1 LVPLLS
7 AEGIEKRFGGV
18 VALDAAAFACEAGEI
33 HALLGGNGAGK
44 STLVKILCGV
54 QPADGGTVTFKGRPV
69 RFRDPAEAAA
79 AGIVP
84 VFQELSLIPD
94 LTVAENLFMG
104 HEPRRFGFVD
114 GRAMARQA
122 RELLAAL
129 RFPAIDP
136 GATVRD
142 LPLAERQ
149 QVEIAKAIGRD
160 PDVLILDEATSALG
174 VQEVER
180 VFQVLRQLRDRGKA
194 IVFISH
200 RMEEVRALCDRATVF
215 RDGRDVGTVDV
226 RTASQHEIVRMMIG
240 RELEEVFPPLPPR
253 PEAEEPV
260 LAVANLSWGASLRDI
275 SFALNR
281 GEILGLAGLE
291 GQGQGDLL
299 FALFGVYAGL
309 SGSVRVDGQG
319 VGLGSPAAAMRA
331 GIALIP
337 EDRKTQGLVLPL
349 SVRENVTL
357 PTLPQLARLGVVV
370 PEEERQETTEMVTRL
385 AIKTASAE
393 TPVRFLSGGN
403 QQKTAIAK
411 WLTTRARVFLM
422 YDPTRGIDV
431 GTKQEIYGL
440 LRALAE
446 AGGTILL
453 FSTDLAE
460 ITGLC
465 DRALVMYEG
474 AVVRE
479 LAREELTKENL
490 IGASLGMTEPRSRGV
505 AESRSGGMESVA

>member
-1 LVPLLS
+1 MALLS
-7 AEGIEKRFGGV
+7 AEGISKRFGGV
-18 VALDAAAFACEAGEI
+18 VALDDAAFACEAGEI

-54 QPADGGTVTFKGRPV
+54 QPKDAGTITIRDEPV
-69 RFRDPAEAAA
+69 SFSGPAAAAA

-84 VFQELSLIPD
+84 VFQELSLVPD

-104 HEPRRFGFVD
+104 REPRRFGFID
-114 GRAMARQA
+114 GGAMRRQT

-129 RFPAIDP
+129 GFHAIDP
-136 GATVRD
+136 AATVRD

-149 QVEIAKAIGRD
+149 LVEIAKAIGRN
-160 PDVLILDEATSALG
+160 PEVLILDEATSALG
-174 VQEVER
+174 SREVER
-180 VFQVLRQLRDRGKA
+180 VFAVLRGLRDRGMA

-200 RMEEVRALCDRATVF
+200 RMEEILSLCDRATVF
-215 RDGRDVGTVDV
+215 RDGRHVGTVEVGKV
-226 RTASQHEIVRMMIG
+226 RQDEIVRMMVG
-240 RELEEVFPPLPPR
+240 RQLEDIFPPR
-253 PEAEEPV
+253 PPEPETMQKTLEV
-260 LAVANLSWGASLRDI
+260 KGLSWGTTLREI
-275 SFALNR
+275 SFDLHR
-281 GEILGLAGLE
+281 GEILGLSGLE

-309 SGSVRVDGQG
+309 TGTVAVDGRP
-319 VGLGSPAAAMRA
+319 VTLGSPAAAMRA
-331 GIALIP
+331 GLALIP

-357 PTLPQLARLGVVV
+357 PTLPRISQLGVVV
-370 PEEERQETTEMVTRL
+370 PTAERAETAEMIAQL
-385 AIKTASAE
+385 GIKTASGE

-411 WLTTRARVFLM
+411 WLLTRASVYLM

-431 GTKQEIYGL
+431 ATKQEIYRL
-440 LRALAE
+440 LRALADRGN
-446 AGGTILL
+446 AILF

-460 ITGLC
+460 IIGVC

-479 LAREELTKENL
+479 LIGDELTKENL
-490 IGASLGMTEPRSRGV
+490 IGASLGITEAV
-505 AESRSGGMESVA
+505 A